1 MNVNMACLDIS
12 VTDLVGCSFGLSKQ
26 EVATLMR
33 LLEAKDWTKVA
44 SLASAMRRDRSVVQ
58 RGLSSLLIKGLVER
72 DQANKP
78 GGGYEFLYR
87 AKDKAMLKRAILDKS
102 AAFTSMV
109 SDTVKRW

>member
-1 MNVNMACLDIS
+1 
-12 VTDLVGCSFGLSKQ
+12 
-26 EVATLMR
+26 
-33 LLEAKDWTKVA
+33 
-44 SLASAMRRDRSVVQ
+44 
-58 RGLSSLLIKGLVER
+58 LLIKGLVER